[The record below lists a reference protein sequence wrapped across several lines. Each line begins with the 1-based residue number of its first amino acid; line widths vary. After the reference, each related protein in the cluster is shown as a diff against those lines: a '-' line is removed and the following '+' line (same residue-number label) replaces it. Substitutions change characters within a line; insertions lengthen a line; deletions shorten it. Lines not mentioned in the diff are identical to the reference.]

1 MQDLQ
6 LSQNFPHFPRP
17 TATKCRSQFTGNK
30 GGLEYKWKV
39 KVSLSADHNPRKT
52 FSLRE
57 NCLSQVSINRA
68 VTCTCDLCFV
78 PASCF
83 PIFSDESDTCIF
95 HSHLFTRRKSF
106 PGEISDHMK
115 KDRDAPFV
123 QLRGINY
130 WFWAHLKCT
139 GHNSF
144 FCTFFSL
151 SEFQTSSCKFSLL

>member
-1 MQDLQ
+1 M
-6 LSQNFPHFPRP
+6 
-17 TATKCRSQFTGNK
+17 
-30 GGLEYKWKV
+30 
-39 KVSLSADHNPRKT
+39 SLSADHNPRKT
-52 FSLRE
+52 FSLRG

-78 PASCF
+78 PSSCF

-106 PGEISDHMK
+106 PGENSDHMK

-151 SEFQTSSCKFSLL
+151 SEFQTSFYKFSFYKGSLHNRPFMSQPRRTQFARNAVFASLGS